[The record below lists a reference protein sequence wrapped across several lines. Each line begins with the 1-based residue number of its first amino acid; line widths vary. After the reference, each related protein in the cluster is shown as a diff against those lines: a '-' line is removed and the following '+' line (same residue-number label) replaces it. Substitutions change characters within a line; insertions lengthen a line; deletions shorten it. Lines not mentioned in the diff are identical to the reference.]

1 MVKLGEVHTI
11 PCEYRFCGRLDGV
24 IIVAL
29 LLTTPWAVEFGLATV
44 VEAMTGFT
52 GISNR
57 IIDQRQR
64 LFL

>member
-29 LLTTPWAVEFGLATV
+29 LLTTPCAFDWGDATV
-44 VEAMTGFT
+44 VFAKTFAGLRNKIT
-52 GISNR
+52 AQI
-57 IIDQRQR
+57 QR